1 MKTRNKTYET
11 PRVNNTMIENNTTT
25 KNIIKNKDITSENI
39 TIEKNTTVDCNEI
52 KNEQVSGVT
61 RIYNF
66 YIRTFQY
73 LYLITNMYVLWIC
86 LHYVASHLY
95 IHLCVHKSFWGFI
108 TSPFMIITPQCQV
121 LRWIIYNGANMINNM
136 WIILGSW
143 ISSLLLS
150 TNITENIL

>member
-1 MKTRNKTYET
+1 MKTRNKTYDI
-11 PRVNNTMIENNTTT
+11 PHINNTIIENNITT
-25 KNIIKNKDITSENI
+25 KNITQDPNTL
-39 TIEKNTTVDCNEI
+39 IEKNTTVDCNEI

-73 LYLITNMYVLWIC
+73 LYLITNMYILWII
-86 LHYVASHLY
+86 LHYTASHLY
-95 IHLCVHKSFWGFI
+95 IYLCVPKTFWGFI
-108 TSPFMIITPQCQV
+108 ASPFMTITPQCQV
-121 LRWIIYNGANMINNM
+121 LRWIIYNGANMINSM

-150 TNITENIL
+150 NNITENIL